1 VADYVDE
8 REQWERAVAAA
19 RDAAPWALAGLVI
32 CGALYGGWQYW
43 QQRTARLELEA
54 ATRYERVL
62 DAFGHNQLTSGL
74 ALADALIRDFP
85 QSPYAAQADLA
96 AARVQVES
104 DALEQAAARFRHVM
118 ATSPDHQ
125 LALLARLRLARVQ
138 LAQHLPDAALA
149 TLNAVD
155 AGAFAARYAA
165 VRGDVLLAKG
175 DRDGALREYRAARA
189 SGANTVD
196 SGLLDLKISDLA
208 HS

>member
-1 VADYVDE
+1 VAEYVDE
-8 REQWERAVAAA
+8 REQWERAVSAAKE
-19 RDAAPWALAGLVI
+19 AAPWILAGLVI
-32 CGALYGGWQYW
+32 AGAGYGGWQYW
-43 QQRTARLELEA
+43 SQRNARLALDA

-62 DAFGHNQLTSGL
+62 DAFGHNDLRTGLT
-74 ALADALIRDFP
+74 LADALIKDFP
-85 QSPYAAQADLA
+85 QSAYAAQADLA

-104 DALEQAAARFRHVM
+104 DALEQAAARLRHVLE
-118 ATSPDHQ
+118 TSPDHQ
-125 LALLARLRLARVQ
+125 LAMLARLRLARVQ

-155 AGAFAARYAA
+155 AGAFAARFAA